1 MLRVVIDTNVFV
13 AGHLGKNNLSYPA
26 QIMSAWRRGLFLLVM
41 SPQILR
47 EVVAKLVEKGVNL
60 LEIEEFVTSVGEIA
74 LHIPGML
81 ETTRLN
87 KIDPDDNKFLAAS
100 YESKADYL
108 VSYDK
113 KSLLPLKHFHG
124 TQILSPHLFIRVL
137 LAENSE

>member
-13 AGHLGKNNLSYPA
+13 AGFLSQSEFGYPA
-26 QIMSAWRRGLFLLVM
+26 QIIAAWRNRAFLLVM

-47 EVVAKLVEKGVNL
+47 EIVAKLLEKNVDEM
-60 LEIEEFVTSVGEIA
+60 EIDEFVVRVGEIA
-74 LHIPGML
+74 LHIPGVI
-81 ETTRLN
+81 ETTKLD
-87 KIDPDDNKFLAAS
+87 KIDPDDNMFLAAA

-124 TQILSPHLFIRVL
+124 TQILSPHLFLRVL
-137 LAENSE
+137 VTEP

>member
-13 AGHLGKNNLSYPA
+13 AGFWGQNESSYPA
-26 QIMSAWRRGLFLLVM
+26 QIITAWRSGVFLLVM

-47 EVVAKLVEKGVNL
+47 EIVAKLLEKGVDEM
-60 LEIEEFVTSVGEIA
+60 EIEEFVVRVGEIA
-74 LHIPGML
+74 LHIPGVI
-81 ETTRLN
+81 ETNKLD
-87 KIDPDDNKFLAAS
+87 KIDPDDNKFLAAA

-124 TQILSPHLFIRVL
+124 TQILSPHLFLRVIL
-137 LAENSE
+137 TGP